1 MHLHF
6 CKLSRLFSVGSGFVL
21 PQPSEELLPN
31 LDNRVI
37 VVRTKHTLPVKVK
50 DLEDKLLRKGLQNAN
65 HIQSSF
71 GGKCR
76 IYVNRRRD
84 VSS

>member
-1 MHLHF
+1 M
-6 CKLSRLFSVGSGFVL
+6 VL

-31 LDNRVI
+31 LDSRVI

-50 DLEDKLLRKGLQNAN
+50 DLEDKLLRKGLQNVK

-71 GGKCR
+71 GG
-76 IYVNRRRD
+76 N
-84 VSS
+84 